1 MHRGLRMERA
11 SHPWDTRAT
20 YAAPFTTTNASSN
33 NQMDNGQSTIQ
44 HLERRRSE
52 LLSDL
57 SGNPQ
62 HTLSP
67 PFPIWKLVV
76 LDEIWIDIQRNNSAR
91 TRMRRSSTT
100 PVPFHSIP
108 FHSNP
113 IHFHATSCHVITRG
127 MEPETEG

>member
-52 LLSDL
+52 LPSNL

-62 HTLSP
+62 PTLPP

-100 PVPFHSIP
+100 SIP
-108 FHSNP
+108 FHFIPLRSNP
-113 IHFHATSCHVITRG
+113 LPRHVMPRHHSRDG
-127 MEPETEG
+127 ARN